1 MTMNQIQYNPNDYE
15 VLKTQEMDE
24 ELVFKLVR
32 FSTGYYGVLSYNP
45 LLDAENVLLI
55 SHDKDDAESNNDE
68 ELALFKGLACQSFLI
83 FAKDAKKYLEKAP
96 LELVIRLGEN
106 ADEEYR
112 EVITREQG
120 ETLYEKAGICYEIM
134 NMKMED
140 SFHYKYGDYVLTGL
154 ICLNVLLFILVAVNS
169 LKSLGVI

>member
-15 VLKTQEMDE
+15 LIQTQEMDE

-134 NMKMED
+134 NIKMED
-140 SFHYKYGDYVLTGL
+140 SFMFKHGDTIQVVF
-154 ICLNVLLFILVAVNS
+154 ICFTVVMCGVAIINTLHVM
-169 LKSLGVI
+169 GVI